1 MTSRGYSIGNTK
13 DIGYIEYSSTTAVKN
28 IKEDNANGDI
38 TAIYTINGMHTN
50 SIQKRGLYIIRY
62 NSGKTAKAVE

>member
-1 MTSRGYSIGNTK
+1 MINSRICGKSI
-13 DIGYIEYSSTTAVKN
+13 IYLKN